1 VWGQHADEKSS
12 QIAYEIL
19 GYLAEHPDAQDTL
32 DGIVE
37 WWLLEQKI
45 AQQKAFVE
53 KALDELVAKGFV
65 LKRTGKDRRPHYRMD
80 RRRHGEIKA
89 LLKEMPR

>member
-12 QIAYEIL
+12 QIAYEI
-19 GYLAEHPDAQDTL
+19 DTL

-37 WWLLEQKI
+37 WWLLQQRI
-45 AQQKAFVE
+45 VQQKTLVE

-65 LKRTGKDRRPHYRMD
+65 LKRTGKDGRPYYQIARR
-80 RRRHGEIKA
+80 G
-89 LLKEMPR
+89 LKIVDV